1 MNEAERKEKRECSMK
16 YPFREEV
23 AHAEKAA
30 MGRMYHLAADAMKP
44 GDKLINFASGHPST
58 DVFQEDMIREYV
70 NKALRTGGRDAL
82 QYGPH
87 LGLASLRQAFRT
99 FANAK
104 GNTLKESDDIIITYG
119 SVEAF
124 SLTASA
130 LLSRG
135 DRVVVE
141 IPSYVNAIKCF
152 QLHGADVIGVPI
164 EEDGVDV
171 DALEAAFRAGAKI
184 FYTIPNFSNPT
195 GITMSLAKRKAV
207 AALAN
212 RYHVLVIEDN
222 VYGDLR
228 YRGTRLPNIKEF
240 DTDGYVAYV
249 GSVSK
254 ILAPALRIGFLAA
267 DRELIGRVIPI
278 KAVTT
283 NGVDPILQRAVALMF
298 EENDIYAE
306 IDKIIAVYREKML
319 TMLAA
324 MDRAFPAGVK
334 HSHPDGGMYIWV
346 TMPEGTDV
354 AALCEASAT
363 RLCIPLT
370 PGHGFYVVHP
380 ERCTSMRLN
389 FAKESLADI
398 TDGIER
404 VGALMK
410 EFI

>member
-1 MNEAERKEKRECSMK
+1 MK

-30 MGRMYHLAADAMKP
+30 MGRMYHLAADNRKP
-44 GDKLINFASGHPST
+44 GDKLINFASGHPSM
-58 DVFQEDMIREYV
+58 DVLPYDMIRTYV
-70 NKALRTGGRDAL
+70 NRALADGGRDLL
-82 QYGPH
+82 QYGAH
-87 LGLASLRQAFRT
+87 AGLLSLRQALRSFV
-99 FANAK
+99 NAK
-104 GNTLKESDDIIITYG
+104 GDTVKTEDDLIVTYG
-119 SVEAF
+119 STEAF
-124 SLTASA
+124 SLIANA

-135 DRVVVE
+135 DRVIEE

-152 QLHGADVIGVPI
+152 QILGADVIGVPI
-164 EEDGVDV
+164 EDDGVDI
-171 DALEAAFRAGAKI
+171 DALEVAFRAGAKI

-240 DTDGYVAYV
+240 DTDGYVAYI

-267 DRELIGRVIPI
+267 DRELIDRVIPI

-298 EENDIYAE
+298 EEEDIYAE
-306 IDKIIAVYREKML
+306 IDKIIAVYREKMM

-324 MDRAFPAGVK
+324 MDRAFPTGVT
-334 HSHPDGGMYIWV
+334 HSNPDGGMYIWV
-346 TMPEGTDV
+346 TMPEGMDV
-354 AALCEASAT
+354 EAFCEASAT

-370 PGHGFYVVHP
+370 PGHGFFVMHP

-398 TDGIER
+398 AEGIER

>member
-1 MNEAERKEKRECSMK
+1 MK

-30 MGRMYHLAADAMKP
+30 MGRMYHLAADNRKQ

-70 NKALRTGGRDAL
+70 NKALMTGGRDAL

-87 LGLASLRQAFRT
+87 LGLVSLRQAFRT

-124 SLTASA
+124 SLTAAA

-141 IPSYVNAIKCF
+141 VPSYVNAIKCF

-164 EEDGVDV
+164 EDDGVDI
-171 DALEAAFRAGAKI
+171 DALEAAFRDGAKI

-240 DTDGYVAYV
+240 DTDGYVAYI

-267 DRELIGRVIPI
+267 DRELIDRVIPI

-298 EENDIYAE
+298 EEEDIYAE
-306 IDKIIAVYREKML
+306 IDKIIAVYREKMM

-324 MDRAFPAGVK
+324 MDRAFPTGVT
-334 HSHPDGGMYIWV
+334 HSNPDGGMYIWV

-354 AALCEASAT
+354 EAFCEASAT

-370 PGHGFYVVHP
+370 PGHGFFVMHP

-398 TDGIER
+398 AEGIER

>member
-1 MNEAERKEKRECSMK
+1 MK